1 MDNISFYKSF
11 GFSRIATKG
20 YHHTDNSKGI
30 TNHFLARMIEGR
42 AEIVTEEGERLLLGA
57 GDVFYLPT
65 GLRYHSY
72 WYAGESGS
80 VRWDSFRFSLFPCKT
95 EGEFSIKRLAGDEA
109 VGELFDRIFELGD
122 ANAFTVGLFYQLL
135 GLLMPQ
141 MEERAGEGHGRIMR
155 RAVQYLEENPDC
167 KMPEL
172 AKHCGVS
179 ESGLYAL
186 FRRYEGVT
194 PIEMKN
200 RIKIREAE
208 RLLRTTDLSVEE
220 ISQRLGF
227 CNAGYFRKIFKR
239 LLGVAPRDVKRLGE
253 LI

>member
-11 GFSRIATKG
+11 GFSRIAIKD

-30 TNHFLARMIEGR
+30 SNHFLARLIEGR
-42 AEIVTEEGERLLLGA
+42 AEIVTVEGERISLRA

-72 WYAGESGS
+72 WYAEGSGA

-95 EGEFSIKRLAGDEA
+95 ESEFSIKRLVGDSSVCA
-109 VGELFDRIFELGD
+109 LFDRIFELGD
-122 ANAFTVGLFYQLL
+122 ANTFTVGLFYQLL

-141 MEERAGEGHGRIMR
+141 MEERLGDGHGRIMR

-186 FRRYEGVT
+186 FRKYEGVT

-208 RLLRTTDLSVEE
+208 RLLRTTDLSIEE

-239 LLGVAPRDVKRLGE
+239 QLGVAPREVKRLGE